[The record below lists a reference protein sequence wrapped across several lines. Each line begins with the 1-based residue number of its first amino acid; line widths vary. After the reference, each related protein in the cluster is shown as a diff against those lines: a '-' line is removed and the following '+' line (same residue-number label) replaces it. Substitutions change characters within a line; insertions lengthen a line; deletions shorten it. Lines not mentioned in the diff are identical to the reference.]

1 MTRKIYVIAGEPS
14 GDLHGAHLV
23 EALKKLDNGF
33 QFRGFGGP
41 RMEQAGVQLD
51 QTIDK
56 LSFMGFA
63 EVVKHLPMIFSN
75 IRMAKTTIRTWKPDA
90 IIYID
95 FPGFNM
101 RIARWARKQGYKNF
115 YYIAPQAWAWK
126 GKRALKLKRDI
137 DDLFCILPF
146 ERSFFAGF
154 DYDVH
159 YVGHPLVDIIRAY
172 RKDHT
177 ADPAPEIQTRHLT
190 DKNSEDRVGSKE
202 EKKIIA
208 LLPGSRKQEV
218 TKILPAQIEAVST
231 LTGFELV
238 IGKSPHIPRSFYDA
252 ILERT
257 GVEGTRVVFEEQTYR
272 LLSKAYIACVASGT
286 ATLETAL
293 FKVPQVVCFRGSNI
307 SYRIAKHLIKVP
319 YISLVN
325 LVMDE
330 EVVKELIQDDLNPS
344 MIRKEV
350 VRLADDTCRDRMLH
364 QYKHLEQKLGLGG
377 AAEKTAK
384 IIVQN
389 IGD

>member
-1 MTRKIYVIAGEPS
+1 MKRIYVIAGEPS

-23 EALKKLDNGF
+23 EAMKKLDNRF

-75 IRMAKTTIRTWKPDA
+75 IRMAKSTIRTWNPDA
-90 IIYID
+90 IVYID

-101 RIARWARKQGYKNF
+101 RIARWARKHGYKNF

-126 GKRALKLKRDI
+126 EKRALKLKRDV
-137 DDLFCILPF
+137 DEMFCILPF

-159 YVGHPLVDIIRAY
+159 YVGHPLVDIIREY
-172 RKDHT
+172 RKDHI
-177 ADPAPEIQTRHLT
+177 ADSATIIQTRHLT
-190 DKNSEDRVGSKE
+190 DENTEDRVAPKVK
-202 EKKIIA
+202 KKIIA
-208 LLPGSRKQEV
+208 LLPGSRQQEV
-218 TKILPAQIEAVST
+218 TKILPAQIQAVVD
-231 LTGFELV
+231 LTDFEIV
-238 IGKSPHIPRSFYDA
+238 IGKSPHVPRSFYDA
-252 ILERT
+252 ILEKTNVQRSR
-257 GVEGTRVVFEEQTYR
+257 VEFEEQTYR
-272 LLSKAYIACVASGT
+272 LLSRAHIACVASGT

-330 EVVKELIQDDLNPS
+330 EVVKELIQEDLNPS

-350 VRLADDTCRDRMLH
+350 VRLADDNCRDRMLH
-364 QYKHLEQKLGLGG
+364 QYKLLERKLGLGG

-384 IIVQN
+384 IIIQN